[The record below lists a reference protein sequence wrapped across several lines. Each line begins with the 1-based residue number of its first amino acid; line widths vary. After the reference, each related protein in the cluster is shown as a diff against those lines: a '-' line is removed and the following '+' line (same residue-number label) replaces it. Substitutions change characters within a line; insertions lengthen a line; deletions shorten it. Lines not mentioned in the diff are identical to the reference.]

1 MNQFK
6 PHNYQKHAYNWI
18 LERQAGLLALD
29 MGLGKTVITLSVI
42 AELKYSRFA
51 INKTLIIAPKK
62 VAEATWQ
69 NEQKKWEHLK
79 LLRIST
85 VLGSQP
91 KRIKALCEPAD
102 IYIINRENVKWLV
115 DYYRNDWPFDTV
127 IGDEFSSFKSSSS
140 QRFKALKSVRP
151 HIKRIYGLT
160 GTPAPNGLIDLW
172 AQIYLLDQGQR
183 LGKFITHFRT
193 RYLEPDK
200 RNQTQIFSYKPK
212 QGSEDS
218 IHQAIED
225 ICLSMKADDYL
236 DLPDLIYNTIPVVL
250 DSKAQ
255 KAYRT
260 LEKEMLLNIDETEID
275 ATSAAVLTNKLAQLS
290 NGAVYDADRNVKEI
304 HVCKLEAFSEL
315 IEGLGGKSALVFY
328 NFQHDKSRLK
338 DLLSKT
344 KLRIRELKNPQDEAD
359 WNAGEIDILLAH
371 PASAA
376 YGLNLQNGGNNVVWF
391 GLNRSLELYEQ
402 ANKRLH
408 RQGQKDKVFIHHL
421 VVQDGVDVDILNALE
436 GKGEIQG
443 ALMEALKARIE
454 KVKELN

>member
-1 MNQFK
+1 M
-6 PHNYQKHAYNWI
+6 
-18 LERQAGLLALD
+18 
-29 MGLGKTVITLSVI
+29 
-42 AELKYSRFA
+42 

-69 NEQKKWEHLK
+69 KEQKKWEHLK

-85 VLGSQP
+85 VLGSQT
-91 KRIKALCEPAD
+91 KRIQALCEPAD

-127 IGDEFSSFKSSSS
+127 ITDEFSSFKSSNS
-140 QRFKALKSVRP
+140 QRFKALKAVRP

-160 GTPAPNGLIDLW
+160 GTPAPNGLVDLW
-172 AQIYLLDQGQR
+172 AQIYLLDQGER
-183 LGKFITHFRT
+183 LGKFITHFRA

-200 RNQTQIFSYKPK
+200 RSQTQIFSYKPK
-212 QGSEDS
+212 QGSEEA
-218 IHQAIED
+218 IHEAISD

-255 KAYRT
+255 KAYET
-260 LEKEMLLNIDETEID
+260 LEKEMLLSIDETEID
-275 ATSAAVLTNKLAQLS
+275 VASAAALTNKLAQLS
-290 NGAVYDADRNVKEI
+290 NGAVYDTERNVKEI
-304 HVCKLEAFSEL
+304 HTCKLEAFSEL
-315 IEGLGGKSALVFY
+315 IEGLQGKSALVFY
-328 NFQHDKSRLK
+328 NFQHDRDRIIKM
-338 DLLSKT
+338 LSKT
-344 KLRIRELKNPQDEAD
+344 KLRVRQLKTKQEEDD

-376 YGLNLQNGGNNVVWF
+376 YGLNLQDGGNNVVWF
-391 GLNRSLELYEQ
+391 GLNWSLELYEQ

-421 VVQDGVDVDILNALE
+421 VVQESVDVGILKALE
-436 GKGEIQG
+436 GKSDIQG